1 MSMTYQCKRRV
12 WRKADI
18 PSIKTSTTTVEH
30 AQKAKII
37 GRKII
42 PYGIGRIKPM
52 CKTIV
57 QSTSDNSVNIILTGK
72 IIDDL

>member
-18 PSIKTSTTTVEH
+18 PSIKTSTTTVEP
-30 AQKAKII
+30 AQKANTG
-37 GRKII
+37 GRTSI
-42 PYGIGRIKPM
+42 PNGNGRLKPK

-57 QSTSDNSVNIILTGK
+57 QSTSDNSVKIILIGK
-72 IIDDL
+72 TINDL